1 MNPTVTE
8 LIMKDCRIAYA
19 LADRNLNVLEVGGAQ
34 GVFHDGA
41 IGPNDALPDLIPE
54 LVGSEEVLTDILTG
68 NLPRFQLEH
77 INRLAPDGSTRYLTI
92 TILPYLGDHTE
103 ATLLVVAADTSEAGR
118 HAQKIMQQR
127 NELRLLQ
134 RSLAEANERLD
145 YLLRHYVP
153 PEVADA
159 LMERRLLPQLGGEL
173 RQISVLFAD
182 VRGSTG
188 LAERLPPKKIVELL
202 NGYLDIASDAIAE
215 VGGTVVQYMGD
226 GVMALFNAPDEQ
238 PDHAWRAVRAGL
250 TLQKMVAFHRDQ
262 TAPHSPPLRF
272 GVGINSGLAV
282 VGNVGARWRYSY
294 TAIGDT
300 VNVAAR
306 ICDLARPDEVLIGPV
321 TYEQVRERA
330 RITPLAPIRFKGKSH
345 PVSLYRVSALTP
357 GVLERG

>member
-8 LIMKDCRIAYA
+8 LILKDCRIAYA

-145 YLLRHYVP
+145 YLLRHP
-153 PEVADA
+153 
-159 LMERRLLPQLGGEL
+159 
-173 RQISVLFAD
+173 
-182 VRGSTG
+182 RGSRCT
-188 LAERLPPKKIVELL
+188 
-202 NGYLDIASDAIAE
+202 
-215 VGGTVVQYMGD
+215 D
-226 GVMALFNAPDEQ
+226 G
-238 PDHAWRAVRAGL
+238 
-250 TLQKMVAFHRDQ
+250 
-262 TAPHSPPLRF
+262 TAP
-272 GVGINSGLAV
+272 
-282 VGNVGARWRYSY
+282 
-294 TAIGDT
+294 
-300 VNVAAR
+300 AAATGR
-306 ICDLARPDEVLIGPV
+306 
-321 TYEQVRERA
+321 
-330 RITPLAPIRFKGKSH
+330 
-345 PVSLYRVSALTP
+345 
-357 GVLERG
+357 